1 MSGYGL
7 SDDELDAMFDDAPNP
22 HPQAAAL
29 AQQQQYAMAQAQHQH
44 ALAMQQQGQPPLP
57 YQVFPLGQTT
67 PQESFISRRVLGV
80 PVWGWAAGLVTIAGG
95 GAAWWYLTQR
105 EGVKKND
112 GDATPS
118 LPESLDSGEWGPS
131 RTVIADALRE
141 YYVRK
146 GQGNVL
152 VLKADEAKKRRLA
165 HVSPVI
171 TVKAEGKCVLDKELQ
186 RVCKREGLDAILHA
200 DGTIG
205 LYPASGKKGREW
217 KKYIDELRDAG
228 QDA

>member
-1 MSGYGL
+1 MPTTPCRLFLSFGL
-7 SDDELDAMFDDAPNP
+7 ALTLGLARSASADVRLPAIFSD
-22 HPQAAAL
+22 
-29 AQQQQYAMAQAQHQH
+29 H
-44 ALAMQQQGQPPLP
+44 AVIQQG
-57 YQVFPLGQTT
+57 VA
-67 PQESFISRRVLGV
+67 V